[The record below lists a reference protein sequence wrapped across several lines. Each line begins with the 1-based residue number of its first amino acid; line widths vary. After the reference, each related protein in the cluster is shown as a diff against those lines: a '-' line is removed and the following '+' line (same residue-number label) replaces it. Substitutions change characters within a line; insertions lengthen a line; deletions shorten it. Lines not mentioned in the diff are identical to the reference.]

1 MIYCPSCGHVAH
13 TRRAHFM
20 DDGTKIMIAQCRN
33 IYCSATFEA
42 SESFFSDCKD
52 SGMEYISGKQRYR
65 DSLTSACRLTPAV
78 AAHRIFILQHDEKEI
93 TMEST
98 ALQQA
103 FDTCQNNKAAWL
115 QRKNELAAA
124 EQEYLRL
131 QSGEGRNV
139 SRLDELRNIIEVRK
153 WQVNQAAGRYIR
165 SHEAV
170 QHISIR
176 DRLNDFM
183 QQHGT
188 ALAAALAP
196 ELMGYSEL
204 TAIARNCAIQRATDA
219 LREALLSWLAKGEKI
234 NYSAQDS
241 DILTTIGFRPDAASV
256 DDSREKFTPAQNM
269 IFSRKSA
276 QLASRQSV

>member
-1 MIYCPSCGHVAH
+1 M
-13 TRRAHFM
+13 
-20 DDGTKIMIAQCRN
+20 
-33 IYCSATFEA
+33 
-42 SESFFSDCKD
+42 
-52 SGMEYISGKQRYR
+52 
-65 DSLTSACRLTPAV
+65 PAPV
-78 AAHRIFILQHDEKEI
+78 VLIL
-93 TMEST
+93 
-98 ALQQA
+98 
-103 FDTCQNNKAAWL
+103 
-115 QRKNELAAA
+115 
-124 EQEYLRL
+124 
-131 QSGEGRNV
+131 
-139 SRLDELRNIIEVRK
+139 
-153 WQVNQAAGRYIR
+153 AAGRGERFLASGGNTHKCIGWRQSPEVAPYRWPFEENGRTFDLAIEPQITTNDLRLMLRLALAGGGITIATQETFRPYIESGKLVSLLDDFLPQFPGFYIR

>member
-1 MIYCPSCGHVAH
+1 
-13 TRRAHFM
+13 
-20 DDGTKIMIAQCRN
+20 
-33 IYCSATFEA
+33 
-42 SESFFSDCKD
+42 
-52 SGMEYISGKQRYR
+52 MEYASRYFGSTDTASPPVMALSPAPSPLHFSWSGRRISEK
-65 DSLTSACRLTPAV
+65 PV
-78 AAHRIFILQHDEKEI
+78 NAAR
-93 TMEST
+93 S
-98 ALQQA
+98 
-103 FDTCQNNKAAWL
+103 
-115 QRKNELAAA
+115 A

-131 QSGEGRNV
+131 LSGEGRNV

-153 WQVNQAAGRYIR
+153 WQVNQAAGRYVR

-204 TAIARNCAIQRATDA
+204 TAIARNSAIQRATDA

-276 QLASRQSV
+276 ELTSRQSV

>member
-1 MIYCPSCGHVAH
+1 M
-13 TRRAHFM
+13 T
-20 DDGTKIMIAQCRN
+20 
-33 IYCSATFEA
+33 
-42 SESFFSDCKD
+42 
-52 SGMEYISGKQRYR
+52 
-65 DSLTSACRLTPAV
+65 
-78 AAHRIFILQHDEKEI
+78 
-93 TMEST
+93 TMS
-98 ALQQA
+98 LQQA
-103 FDTCQNNKAAWL
+103 FEVCQNNKAAWL

-131 QSGEGRNV
+131 LSGEGRNV
-139 SRLDELRNIIEVRK
+139 SRRLDELRNIIEVRK

-176 DRLNDFM
+176 ERLNDFM

-219 LREALLSWLAKGEKI
+219 LREALLSWLAKGEKLI
-234 NYSAQDS
+234 IPRRIA
-241 DILTTIGFRPDAASV
+241 TF
-256 DDSREKFTPAQNM
+256 
-269 IFSRKSA
+269 
-276 QLASRQSV
+276 

>member
-1 MIYCPSCGHVAH
+1 
-13 TRRAHFM
+13 
-20 DDGTKIMIAQCRN
+20 
-33 IYCSATFEA
+33 
-42 SESFFSDCKD
+42 
-52 SGMEYISGKQRYR
+52 
-65 DSLTSACRLTPAV
+65 
-78 AAHRIFILQHDEKEI
+78 
-93 TMEST
+93 MEST

-131 QSGEGRNV
+131 LSGEGRNV

-219 LREALLSWLAKGEKI
+219 LREALLSWLAK
-234 NYSAQDS
+234 SAQDS
-241 DILTTIGFRPDAASV
+241 DILTTIGFRPDTASV